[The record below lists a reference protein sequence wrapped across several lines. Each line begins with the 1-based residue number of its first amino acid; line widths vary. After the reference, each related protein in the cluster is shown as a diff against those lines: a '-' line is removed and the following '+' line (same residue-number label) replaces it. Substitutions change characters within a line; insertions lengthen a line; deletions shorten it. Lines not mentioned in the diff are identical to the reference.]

1 MGSERKG
8 AIGRRVASGI
18 ALVFGGLSIVSG
30 GAALFGGAAAQEVAG
45 AVVPFVLWFNFLS
58 GFVYVLAGT
67 GMAMDRRWGDALA
80 IALAVAIGAVFA
92 ALGWHISQGGAFEM
106 RTVGAMVLRLAV
118 WVGIAAY
125 VNRQGRQDAWRG

>member
-80 IALAVAIGAVFA
+80 IALVVAIGAVFA